1 MNLKSNARKKHQA
14 VYTHEGAP
22 AKNISAVMQLRR
34 SVMSTMLFEDTFYES
49 GQTIADRIVD
59 LAGRVEPSQVAQMA
73 TQART
78 EGNLR
83 HVPLL
88 LAYTLTKTAAGT
100 SLPSETIAS
109 VIQRADE
116 IPEFVALYMKYCDK
130 HPKTKKGILSK
141 QAKLGLAAAFN
152 KFDEYQFSK
161 WDRKDAAW
169 RLRDV
174 MFLAHPKPKDG
185 KQKALFEAIANDTL
199 KPAKT
204 WEVQLSKAGQTA
216 TTQEEKQVAKK
227 GILSKQAKLGLAA
240 AFNKFDEYQF
250 SKWDR
255 KDAAWRLRDVMFLA
269 HPKPKDGK
277 QKALFEAIANDTL
290 KPAKTWEVQLSKA
303 GQTAT
308 TQEEKQVAKKDV
320 FEKQLNNGKLG
331 YLALLRN
338 LRGMLEAGVD
348 KNLIKTSILARHG
361 AHKVLPFR
369 FVAAAR
375 AAPQLELQLD
385 TALCDN
391 INEMPAL
398 KGRTVILV
406 DVSYSMVGAKV
417 SAKSDMDRVTAAAT
431 LASVIN
437 AEDLRVFSFSNG
449 VVEVPPRRGVSG
461 VDAILRSQ
469 SNGGTYLGAAIKTIH
484 EKVPHDRLIVITD
497 EQSNDRIPD
506 PIAKYAYMINI
517 APYQNGVGYGMWT
530 QIDGFSEYVIR
541 FITELE
547 NLEVERA

>member
-227 GILSKQAKLGLAA
+227 
-240 AFNKFDEYQF
+240 
-250 SKWDR
+250 
-255 KDAAWRLRDVMFLA
+255 
-269 HPKPKDGK
+269 
-277 QKALFEAIANDTL
+277 
-290 KPAKTWEVQLSKA
+290 
-303 GQTAT
+303 
-308 TQEEKQVAKKDV
+308 DV
-320 FEKQLNNGKLG
+320 FENQLNNGKLG